1 MKKKKN
7 KHHRA
12 LLWHSRSIFDLW
24 RSPVFTPLPCFAL
37 ISWPPLF
44 VKSRSRVNQGRCL
57 LSCKSPLPSAV
68 FNKKLECAP
77 SHLMLSNN
85 TDLSTSPL
93 LFRRSRVRRDP
104 PASNHANIR
113 LHPSLLAVPG
123 HHVPS
128 SSSASLTATLLHTPT
143 ASQSGLYI
151 HDIKTDTVT
160 RRLRNI

>member
-1 MKKKKN
+1 MTSGA
-7 KHHRA
+7 HPS
-12 LLWHSRSIFDLW
+12 LLPFL
-24 RSPVFTPLPCFAL
+24 VLP
-37 ISWPPLF
+37 SYH
-44 VKSRSRVNQGRCL
+44 GRLCL
-57 LSCKSPLPSAV
+57 LSLAAVSIKADVCSPARSPLPSAV

-104 PASNHANIR
+104 PASNHANSR